1 MKLKDENVFWE
12 LYKSTGDFF
21 VIDMK
26 VDAGKRFSDF
36 LEGEI
41 IAELKESDDENFR
54 HGWIVRKKNGIP
66 YLILFYDQLEF
77 TLIITAKVDLIQ

>member
-26 VDAGKRFSDF
+26 VDAGKKFGDF

-41 IAELKESDDENFR
+41 IAKLKESDDENFR